1 MKFRKK
7 PTIIEAEIFEGKDP
21 DIKGISFKYLMTDK
35 SWKIYNALHK
45 SWIQIKVGDYFR
57 TDIVG
62 DNYPIDAEY
71 MKENY
76 DEIV

>member
-7 PTIIEAEIFEGKDP
+7 PIDITAELFNGEDPNIEGIEFAWFEDEQ
-21 DIKGISFKYLMTDK
+21 
-35 SWKIYNALHK
+35 SWKIYNVLHK

-76 DEIV
+76 DELV

>member
-1 MKFRKK
+1 
-7 PTIIEAEIFEGKDP
+7 
-21 DIKGISFKYLMTDK
+21 
-35 SWKIYNALHK
+35 LHK

>member
-7 PTIIEAEIFEGKDP
+7 PIDITAEQFNGEDPNIEGIEFAWFEDEQ
-21 DIKGISFKYLMTDK
+21 
-35 SWKIYNALHK
+35 SWKIYNVLHK

-76 DEIV
+76 DEIT

>member
-7 PTIIEAEIFEGKDP
+7 PIDITAERFNGEDPNIEGIEFAWFEDEQ
-21 DIKGISFKYLMTDK
+21 
-35 SWKIYNALHK
+35 SWKIYNVLHK

-76 DEIV
+76 DELV